1 MKVPQFAKLE
11 QVAKGMQLR
20 IFLTGVSCVGKTTIG
35 GKIGEFLSIKF
46 FDLDQEIE
54 KFFGTSIERLRNRFL
69 TMHSFREEAAKALAH
84 LLNRTES
91 RKCVVALPP
100 SGLMGG
106 YLRVL
111 KKTNGIIVVLND
123 RPENIL
129 ARVRFYDIDSRP
141 MEKKLTAK
149 EKKLCLREIKED
161 ISYFR
166 KSYQRA
172 NLQVDIAGLNP
183 DQAAWKVIE
192 DAINLQGLGKK

>member
-1 MKVPQFAKLE
+1 
-11 QVAKGMQLR
+11 MQLR

-35 GKIGEFLSIKF
+35 VKIGEFLGIKF

-111 KKTNGIIVVLND
+111 KKTNGITVFLND

-149 EKKLCLREIKED
+149 EKKLCLREIKAD

-183 DQAAWKVIE
+183 EQAAWKVIE

>member
-1 MKVPQFAKLE
+1 MEKTIKIPQSENLE
-11 QVAKGMQLR
+11 QAAKVTQLR
-20 IFLTGVSCVGKTTIG
+20 IFLTGVSCVGKTAIG
-35 GKIGEFLSIKF
+35 GKMGEFLGIKF

-54 KFFGTSIERLRNRFL
+54 TFFGTSIERLQNRFL

-84 LLNRTES
+84 LLNRAES
-91 RKCVVALPP
+91 RTCVVALPP

-111 KKTNGIIVVLND
+111 KKTNGTIVVLND

-129 ARVRFYDIDSRP
+129 ERIRFYDIDSRP

-149 EKKLCLREIKED
+149 EKKLYLREIKKD
-161 ISYFR
+161 ITYFR

-183 DQAAWKVIE
+183 EQAAWKVIQ
-192 DAINLQGLGKK
+192 DAILVN

>member
-1 MKVPQFAKLE
+1 MEKTIKVTQSGNLE
-11 QVAKGMQLR
+11 QVAKVTQLR

-35 GKIGEFLSIKF
+35 GKIAEFLGIKF

-54 KFFGTSIERLRNRFL
+54 TFFGTSIERLHNRFL
-69 TMHSFREEAAKALAH
+69 TVYSFREEAAKALAH

-91 RKCVVALPP
+91 RTCVVALPP

-111 KKTNGIIVVLND
+111 KKTNGTIVALDD

-129 ARVRFYDIDSRP
+129 ERIRFYDIDSRP

-149 EKKLCLREIKED
+149 EKKLYLREIKKD
-161 ISYFR
+161 ITYFR

-183 DQAAWKVIE
+183 EQAAWKVIQ
-192 DAINLQGLGKK
+192 DAILVN